1 MKDKYITNDT
11 RKDSIHRQLLD
22 LIPEGFENAVS
33 VTWLADK
40 MKTSEKDVLG
50 KIRHAQFDGN
60 IIAVLENGVCI
71 PADESELYRCVGC
84 EVADLQFRIEALNHA
99 YKKLTGEQLILVYR
113 SEDYEE

>member
-1 MKDKYITNDT
+1 MSNKYISNDT
-11 RKDSIHRQLLD
+11 RLDSQHRQLLD

-40 MKTSEKDVLG
+40 MKTSEKEVLG

-60 IIAVLENGVCI
+60 IIAVIENGVCI
-71 PADESELYRCVGC
+71 PADESELYRFVGC
-84 EVADLQFRIEALNHA
+84 EVADLQFKIEALNHA